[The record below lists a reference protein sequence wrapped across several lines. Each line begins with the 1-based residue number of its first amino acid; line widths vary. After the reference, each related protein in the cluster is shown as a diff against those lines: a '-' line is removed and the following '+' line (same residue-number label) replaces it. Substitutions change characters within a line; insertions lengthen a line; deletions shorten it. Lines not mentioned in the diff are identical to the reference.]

1 MKNILLKRY
10 GNKDRIVQAHLD
22 FLECLKPIHSST
34 PDSLNEVYI
43 QCNKRLEALR
53 ALGENVDAYGK
64 VLAPKILRVF
74 PSDIVTRWIT
84 YSRRENISDGD
95 ISSLMSFFK
104 CRSRKLSDYSK
115 NSRS

>member
-34 PDSLNEVYI
+34 PESLNEVYI

-53 ALGENVDAYGK
+53 ALGENVDAYGR
-64 VLAPKILRVF
+64 VLAPKILKSVPIGYRYTMDHLF
-74 PSDIVTRWIT
+74 TTRKYIGWRYQQSNVI
-84 YSRRENISDGD
+84 
-95 ISSLMSFFK
+95 F
-104 CRSRKLSDYSK
+104 
-115 NSRS
+115 